1 MTPEQFV
8 ATNLQSAKNAEAET
22 GVPYLVALAQSALE
36 SGWGKKAPGNNLF
49 GIRADKSWAGEKVAI
64 TTKEFIGGKMVT
76 LKGQMFRAYPTT
88 EGSFK
93 DWGRFLWVNPRYRAA
108 FAVKNDPEKFARAIA
123 AAGYATDPKYGDKLV
138 QMIASVK
145 KRVPKGATA

>member
-8 ATNLQSAKNAEAET
+8 AANLQFAKNAEAEN
-22 GVPYLVALAQSALE
+22 GVPHLVALAQSALE

-49 GIRADKSWAGEKVAI
+49 GIRADKSWTGEKVAI

-76 LKGQMFRAYPTT
+76 LKDQMFRAYPTT

-93 DWGRFLWVNPRYRAA
+93 DWGRFLRVNPRYRSA
-108 FAVKNDPEKFARAIA
+108 FLVTDDPYAFARAIA
-123 AAGYATDPKYGDKLV
+123 AAGYATDPEYATKLV
-138 QMIASVK
+138 SMINSVK
-145 KRVPKGATA
+145 KRVPR

>member
-8 ATNLQSAKNAEAET
+8 AANLQYAKNAEAET

-49 GIRADKSWAGEKVAI
+49 GIRADKAWTGEKVAI
-64 TTKEFIGGKMVT
+64 TTKEFVGGKMQT
-76 LKGQMFRAYPTT
+76 LTGQLFRAYPTT

-93 DWGRFLWVNPRYRAA
+93 DWGRFLRVNPRYKSA
-108 FAVKNDPEKFARAIA
+108 FLVKDDPYAFARAIA
-123 AAGYATDPKYGDKLV
+123 AAGYATDPQYAEKLV
-138 QMIASVK
+138 SMINSVK
-145 KRVPKGATA
+145 KRVPR